1 MDRKRKWDEP
11 AEPSLDGTTTNAA
24 AVDSPMKIPKTEDS
38 HGPAA
43 AAAND
48 GADKAA
54 EAAAAIA
61 ARLASQYRG
70 GGGGAPPPPPGSAP
84 PPPPGASTAAGSFG
98 GVGHKGERD
107 RDREAGLHVEDIEI
121 NDLRNR
127 YLLTK
132 GPTQQQILADTGA
145 NVLTRG
151 VWYPDKSMATEKDP
165 PLYLHIT
172 GDTPEKLEAGVKA
185 VRALIDQDLNLLAGG
200 PRGRH
205 MGPPGQQGGPDAD
218 RDSGYGQRRRWPEE
232 KVMIDLEPLRNFN
245 VRAKVVGPGGM
256 FVKYIQQETGT
267 RVQIKGQG
275 SGYIETDTGRE
286 SDDPMHV
293 NIAGPEPQQIERAV
307 ELAKDLLEVIREKHA
322 EALQHGPPQFG
333 GGGGQYGHG
342 GAGFPPSGP
351 NGYGG
356 PGGRFGGP
364 PPQQQQMDPY
374 AQQQQNPYNYQPNQY
389 AGAGLTAPLPPGEA
403 PPPPPGGGGEQQ
415 QQQQGATSAAPAGGA
430 AASGMSN
437 EQYMAWWNSLDAA
450 SQAYYTQYYAAYA
463 QYAANPAAAASSG
476 AAGGTPQGS
485 SNAGASASPAPPSS
499 APPPPPPP
507 SDAPPPPPPSAGNE
521 GGGSGRYGAVPPP
534 AGL

>member
-11 AEPSLDGTTTNAA
+11 AEAA
-24 AVDSPMKIPKTEDS
+24 PAGAGAQTEGDTPLKAVKTEEGASTRSAS
-38 HGPAA
+38 HEG
-43 AAAND
+43 
-48 GADKAA
+48 GGGGVDKAA

-61 ARLASQYRG
+61 ARLASQYKGVG
-70 GGGGAPPPPPGSAP
+70 GGPPPPPPPGSAP
-84 PPPPGASTAAGSFG
+84 PPPPPAGAAPHGI
-98 GVGHKGERD
+98 GHKGERD
-107 RDREAGLHVEDIEI
+107 RDREAGLFVEDIEI

-165 PLYLHIT
+165 PLYLHIA
-172 GDTPEKLEAGVKA
+172 GDTEEKLAAGVKA

-200 PRGRH
+200 PRG
-205 MGPPGQQGGPDAD
+205 PGGPHGPGGRQGSDGPGGD

-232 KVMIDLEPLRNFN
+232 KLPIELEPLRNFN

-256 FVKYIQQETGT
+256 FVKYIQNETGT
-267 RVQIKGQG
+267 RVQIKGLG

-286 SDDPMHV
+286 SDEPMHISV
-293 NIAGPEPQQIERAV
+293 AGPEPQQIEKAL
-307 ELAKDLLEVIREKHA
+307 ELAKDLLQVIREKHA
-322 EALQHGPPQFG
+322 EAMQQGPPQHFHGGHG
-333 GGGGQYGHG
+333 GGG
-342 GAGFPPSGP
+342 FVPTGP

-356 PGGRFGGP
+356 GGPQRYGGGGP
-364 PPQQQQMDPY
+364 PAGPGMGMGME
-374 AQQQQNPYNYQPNQY
+374 QQQQNPYQYQANQY
-389 AGAGLTAPLPPGEA
+389 ASPGLTAPLPPGEA
-403 PPPPPGGGGEQQ
+403 PPPPPGGE
-415 QQQQGATSAAPAGGA
+415 GAGAGAGAAAAPAGGA

-463 QYAANPAAAASSG
+463 QYAANPQAAQQQQQQQQQ
-476 AAGGTPQGS
+476 P
-485 SNAGASASPAPPSS
+485 PAPSS
-499 APPPPPPP
+499 APPPPPPGEAPPPPPP
-507 SDAPPPPPPSAGNE
+507 SDAPPPPPPPPSNE
-521 GGGSGRYGAVPPP
+521 QQGGGAGRYGAVPPP

>member
-11 AEPSLDGTTTNAA
+11 GSADGALGG
-24 AVDSPMKIPKTEDS
+24 AVEAGAHPDGDGPLKAVKTEPGATTRS
-38 HGPAA
+38 ASSEG
-43 AAAND
+43 

-61 ARLASQYRG
+61 ARLASQYKGASG
-70 GGGGAPPPPPGSAP
+70 GGPPPPPGSAP
-84 PPPPGASTAAGSFG
+84 PPPPPPGGSAP
-98 GVGHKGERD
+98 GHKGERD
-107 RDREAGLHVEDIEI
+107 RDREAGLFVEDIEI

-172 GDTPEKLEAGVKA
+172 GDTEEKLAAGVKA

-200 PRGRH
+200 PRGPGGPHGPGRQGD
-205 MGPPGQQGGPDAD
+205 GPPGD

-232 KVMIDLEPLRNFN
+232 KLPIELEPLRNFN

-256 FVKYIQQETGT
+256 FVKWIQQETGT
-267 RVQIKGQG
+267 RVQIKGIG
-275 SGYIETDTGRE
+275 SGYIETDTNRE
-286 SDDPMHV
+286 SDEPMHINV
-293 NIAGPEPQQIERAV
+293 AGPEPQNIERAL
-307 ELAKDLLEVIREKHA
+307 ELAKDLLAVIREKHA
-322 EALQHGPPQFG
+322 EALQAGPPQGQFHG
-333 GGGGQYGHG
+333 GGGGGFQPSGANGYPGGGPPRYGG
-342 GAGFPPSGP
+342 GAGMGM
-351 NGYGG
+351 GG
-356 PGGRFGGP
+356 PGMD
-364 PPQQQQMDPY
+364 QQQQQSPY
-374 AQQQQNPYNYQPNQY
+374 QYQANQY
-389 AGAGLTAPLPPGEA
+389 ASPGLTAPLPPGEA
-403 PPPPPGGGGEQQ
+403 PPAPPPSGDGSGG
-415 QQQQGATSAAPAGGA
+415 SAAPAGGA

-463 QYAANPAAAASSG
+463 QYAANPQAAQQ
-476 AAGGTPQGS
+476 PQQQQPPPPPPQQ
-485 SNAGASASPAPPSS
+485 AAPPPPPGE
-499 APPPPPPP
+499 APPPPPP
-507 SDAPPPPPPSAGNE
+507 SDAPPPPPPPPPASNE
-521 GGGSGRYGAVPPP
+521 PPQGGAGRYGAVPPP

>member
-1 MDRKRKWDEP
+1 MSASGQMERKRKWDEP
-11 AEPSLDGTTTNAA
+11 GSPSASAGADVKPEIGGGAPLKA
-24 AVDSPMKIPKTEDS
+24 IKTEEGATPS
-38 HGPAA
+38 GG
-43 AAAND
+43 

-61 ARLASQYRG
+61 ARLASQYKG
-70 GGGGAPPPPPGSAP
+70 GSGPPPPPGSAP
-84 PPPPGASTAAGSFG
+84 PPPPSSA
-98 GVGHKGERD
+98 GHKGERD
-107 RDREAGLHVEDIEI
+107 RDREAGLFVEDIEI

-172 GDTPEKLEAGVKA
+172 GDTPEKLALGVAA

-200 PRGRH
+200 PRGPGGAH
-205 MGPPGQQGGPDAD
+205 GPPGHGEGSPAGGGGGGE

-232 KVMIDLEPLRNFN
+232 KLPIELEPLRNFN
-245 VRAKVVGPGGM
+245 VRAKVVGPGGL

-275 SGYIETDTGRE
+275 SGYIETETGRE
-286 SDDPMHV
+286 SEEPMHINV
-293 NIAGPEPQQIERAV
+293 GGPEPQMIERAL
-307 ELAKDLLEVIREKHA
+307 ELAKDLLVVIREKHA
-322 EALQHGPPQFG
+322 EALQQGPPQGHFG
-333 GGGGQYGHG
+333 GGGFH
-342 GAGFPPSGP
+342 PSGA

-356 PGGRFGGP
+356 PPQQRGYGGP
-364 PPQQQQMDPY
+364 PPQQQQGGMGMGMGGMGGMD
-374 AQQQQNPYNYQPNQY
+374 QQAQNPYQYQANQY
-389 AGAGLTAPLPPGEA
+389 ASPGLTAPLPPGEA
-403 PPPPPGGGGEQQ
+403 PPAPPSGSE
-415 QQQQGATSAAPAGGA
+415 APAGGA

-437 EQYMAWWNSLDAA
+437 EQYLAWWNSLDAA

-463 QYAANPAAAASSG
+463 QYTANPQAAAAQQQQQYPQQQQQHAAAPLPSG
-476 AAGGTPQGS
+476 E
-485 SNAGASASPAPPSS
+485 

-507 SDAPPPPPPSAGNE
+507 SDAPPPPPPPPSNE
-521 GGGSGRYGAVPPP
+521 PPPPPPPQGGAGRYGAVPPP